1 MFDMAFE
8 KAMRLREMYTLEM
21 GQISLE
27 KRTIFLHKTKNGSKR
42 QVPISSVLFKLL
54 EPLYPWVLAARFV
67 KAGYPDLH
75 FGPARKAAQSA
86 QLSVSRH

>member
-1 MFDMAFE
+1 MAFE

-54 EPLYPWVLAARFV
+54 EPLRDSTP
-67 KAGYPDLH
+67 
-75 FGPARKAAQSA
+75 
-86 QLSVSRH
+86 

>member
-1 MFDMAFE
+1 MALE

-54 EPLYPWVLAARFV
+54 ESLRDSTP
-67 KAGYPDLH
+67 
-75 FGPARKAAQSA
+75 
-86 QLSVSRH
+86 